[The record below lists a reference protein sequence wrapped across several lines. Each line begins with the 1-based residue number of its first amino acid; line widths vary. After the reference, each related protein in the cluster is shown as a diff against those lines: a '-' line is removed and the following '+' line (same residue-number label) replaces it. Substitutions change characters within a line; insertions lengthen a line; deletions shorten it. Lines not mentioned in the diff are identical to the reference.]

1 MRSSMPITSW
11 RAIRPAIAPD
21 SSIAFMIM
29 ALLRMPDGS
38 AARGLVPSTRSSKPK
53 RVRRTVKEYRIAAT
67 MARTK
72 NQVTGADP
80 RKSKPIELKNGT
92 MEPTWA
98 VGSIGGVCCWAMP
111 PCWFGS
117 FIRSDRR

>member
-1 MRSSMPITSW
+1 
-11 RAIRPAIAPD
+11 
-21 SSIAFMIM
+21 
-29 ALLRMPDGS
+29 
-38 AARGLVPSTRSSKPK
+38 
-53 RVRRTVKEYRIAAT
+53 